1 MKKNI
6 KQYVT
11 LGTVVVLSAFVANS
25 VAAQETETS
34 EVSTPELVQPV
45 APTTSISEVQHKSGN
60 SSEVTGQPR
69 TVETTVKDQSSTEDA
84 ISGVQPKS
92 DNSSEVT
99 VQPRTVETTVK
110 DRSSTAEETPVLEKN
125 NVTLTGGGE
134 NVTNELKDKFTS
146 GDFTVVIKY
155 NQSSEKGLQ
164 ALFGISNKIEDLKKN

>member
-60 SSEVTGQPR
+60 SSEVT
-69 TVETTVKDQSSTEDA
+69 
-84 ISGVQPKS
+84 
-92 DNSSEVT
+92 

-110 DRSSTAEETPVLEKN
+110 DP
-125 NVTLTGGGE
+125 
-134 NVTNELKDKFTS
+134 
-146 GDFTVVIKY
+146 
-155 NQSSEKGLQ
+155 
-164 ALFGISNKIEDLKKN
+164 

>member
-6 KQYVT
+6 KQYVI

-34 EVSTPELVQPV
+34 EVSTPKLVQPV
-45 APTTSISEVQHKSGN
+45 APTTPISEVQP
-60 SSEVTGQPR
+60 T
-69 TVETTVKDQSSTEDA
+69 
-84 ISGVQPKS
+84 S

-110 DRSSTAEETPVLEKN
+110 DPSSTAEETPVLEKN

-134 NVTNELKDKFTS
+134 NVTK
-146 GDFTVVIKY
+146 
-155 NQSSEKGLQ
+155 
-164 ALFGISNKIEDLKKN
+164 